1 MERLKR
7 ICKILGKKFFIL
19 IICLLNF
26 WKTKLKLSVNK
37 MRGLIERKTIIKIPR
52 SHEENKKL
60 IEEMKEF
67 LKKGQKLTD
76 GEKEYVRRENEFR
89 QKLESLQKKE
99 KTSYKEN

>member
-1 MERLKR
+1 
-7 ICKILGKKFFIL
+7 
-19 IICLLNF
+19 
-26 WKTKLKLSVNK
+26 

-99 KTSYKEN
+99 KTSYKENWQ